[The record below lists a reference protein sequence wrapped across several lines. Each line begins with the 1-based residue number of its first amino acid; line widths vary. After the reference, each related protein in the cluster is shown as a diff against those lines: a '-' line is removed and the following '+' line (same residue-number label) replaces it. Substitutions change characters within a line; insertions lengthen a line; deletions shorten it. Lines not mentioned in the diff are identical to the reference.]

1 MKKSVVLERSFFV
14 KKSVVLLFAIS
25 IASLFSFAAFALGVD
40 DGTVFVT
47 EKKGE
52 KYLGSSVSKWCTYYV
67 AADGSANEFYR
78 FDNIDLN
85 EDGNMDICDLVKLS
99 SLGADINGDENADYN
114 DAKALRLALIG
125 ITDQE
130 ERG

>member
-1 MKKSVVLERSFFV
+1 MKKVMIIVFSLMLVT
-14 KKSVVLLFAIS
+14 
-25 IASLFSFAAFALGVD
+25 LFSLTAFAAGVD

-47 EKKGE
+47 EKQGK
-52 KYLGSSVSKWCTYYV
+52 KYFGSSVSKWCTHYV

-85 EDGNMDICDLVKLS
+85 EDGNMDICDLVKLL
-99 SLGADINGDENADYN
+99 SLEADINGDENADYN
-114 DAKALRLALIG
+114 DAKVLRLAIMG

>member
-1 MKKSVVLERSFFV
+1 MKKAMIIVFSLMLV
-14 KKSVVLLFAIS
+14 A
-25 IASLFSFAAFALGVD
+25 LFSLTAFAAGVD
-40 DGTVFVT
+40 DGTIFVT
-47 EKKGE
+47 EKQGK
-52 KYLGSSVSKWCTYYV
+52 KYFGNSVSKWCTYYV
-67 AADGSANEFYR
+67 SADGSANEFYR

-85 EDGNMDICDLVKLS
+85 EDGIMDICDLVKLS

-114 DAKALRLALIG
+114 DAKVLRLAIMG